1 MGLRRAA
8 RGRVASPLGGAEGA
22 DAASKRLK
30 PPGLVVLPDVNQSS
44 PSSIG
49 RVASSSGQ
57 AAVACGPD
65 APVGFP
71 RAEWFVQPSWIE
83 RVEPGAGSDGG
94 QRLAV

>member
-1 MGLRRAA
+1 VVSLLC
-8 RGRVASPLGGAEGA
+8 VAERA
-22 DAASKRLK
+22 DAASRRWK
-30 PPGLVVLPDVNQSS
+30 PAVLVVPPDVNPSS

-49 RVASSSGQ
+49 GVASISGQ

-71 RAEWFVQPSWIE
+71 WAEWPVHPSWIE

>member
-1 MGLRRAA
+1 M
-8 RGRVASPLGGAEGA
+8 
-22 DAASKRLK
+22 
-30 PPGLVVLPDVNQSS
+30 LVVPPDVNPSS
-44 PSSIG
+44 LSSIG
-49 RVASSSGQ
+49 GVASISGR

-71 RAEWFVQPSWIE
+71 WAEWFVQPSWIE

>member
-1 MGLRRAA
+1 MRSVL
-8 RGRVASPLGGAEGA
+8 VAP
-22 DAASKRLK
+22 
-30 PPGLVVLPDVNQSS
+30 PDVNPPS

-49 RVASSSGQ
+49 RVAPISGR

-71 RAEWFVQPSWIE
+71 WAEWFVQPSWIE

-94 QRLAV
+94 QRLAL